1 MTVMR
6 SHNNYIPRVLRMTL
20 YRWKHSRPS
29 VTLSEEG
36 VICYDKPPQNDPRRV
51 ELTIVALAQLSG
63 KKCLHFL
70 RVWECL
76 SIQPFSV
83 LPVTNKQFFAFK
95 KEHQTLMRSRLRRFC
110 SERCIAANADQK
122 ANYFYAAVCTLLSP
136 QNFDVRGDDCNT

>member
-1 MTVMR
+1 MR
-6 SHNNYIPRVLRMTL
+6 SRLRRFCSERCIAANADQKANCFYAAVCTL
-20 YRWKHSRPS
+20 LSPQNFDSPFGLPQDDMLTLETLWLL

-76 SIQPFSV
+76 SIRPFSV
-83 LPVTNKQFFAFK
+83 LPVTNKQFFTPK
-95 KEHQTLMRSRLRRFC
+95 KVHQTRLI
-110 SERCIAANADQK
+110 S
-122 ANYFYAAVCTLLSP
+122 L
-136 QNFDVRGDDCNT
+136 RGASTP